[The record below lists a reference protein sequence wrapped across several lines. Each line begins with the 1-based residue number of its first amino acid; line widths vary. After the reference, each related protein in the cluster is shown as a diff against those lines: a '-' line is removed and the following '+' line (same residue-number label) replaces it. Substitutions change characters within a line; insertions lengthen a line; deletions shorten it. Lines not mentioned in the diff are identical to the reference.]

1 MVSRILQLI
10 ESSLVATVVLA
21 TCSLWLLP
29 AAHAYDREEVL
40 RYEVTWNGSKAGH
53 GDVTTRTNSREVNV
67 VVQAVSDGVLRT
79 VLELWSRIQVTFLVQ
94 SFKPRTYNYVLKSNL
109 MGTESVDL
117 VFDHNTNQ
125 VKVNKQ
131 RGKENESHSETVRG
145 AYDPITAAFLLRS
158 QKDIRKPLF
167 VDIYDGKDRAR
178 LYVNCGGSEQIQ
190 VKTGLHPAVKLSLR
204 LVKLGGD
211 KQEIAKGNLW
221 ISDDQK
227 RVPLLLTSS
236 PIVGTIRF
244 ELVQA
249 QL

>member
-1 MVSRILQLI
+1 MRSRIRQLLEI
-10 ESSLVATVVLA
+10 GLIATLVLGTS
-21 TCSLWLLP
+21 SLWLLP
-29 AAHAYDREEVL
+29 ATYAYDREEIL
-40 RYEVTWNGSKAGH
+40 RYEVTWNGNKAGH
-53 GDVTTRTNSREVNV
+53 GDVTTRTNSREVSV
-67 VVQAVSDGVLRT
+67 VVQAVSDGVLKSI
-79 VLELWSRIQVTFLVQ
+79 LELWSRIQVTFHVQ
-94 SFKPRTYNYVLKSNL
+94 SFKPRSYNYVLKSNL

-117 VFDHNTNQ
+117 AFDHTSNL

-131 RGKENESHSETVRG
+131 RGQENESHSETVRG
-145 AYDPITAAFLLRS
+145 AYDPVTAAFLLRS
-158 QKDIRKPLF
+158 QKDLRKPLF

-178 LYVNCGGSEQIQ
+178 LFVNCGGSEPVQ
-190 VKTGLHPAVKLSLR
+190 VKTGVHPAVKLNLR

-236 PIVGTIRF
+236 PIVGTIRL
-244 ELVQA
+244 ELVHA